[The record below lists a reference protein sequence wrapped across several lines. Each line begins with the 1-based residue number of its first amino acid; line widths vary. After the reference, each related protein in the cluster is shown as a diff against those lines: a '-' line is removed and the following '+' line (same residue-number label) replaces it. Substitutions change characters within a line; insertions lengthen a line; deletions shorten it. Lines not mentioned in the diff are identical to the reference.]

1 MLSDRTGFPRTRP
14 TTPAMRA
21 PPVWAPPRSLAATW
35 GISFD
40 FFSCRYLDGSLPC
53 VYRTSTI
60 LFMDRA
66 TVIQTVGLPHSEIPG
81 SWVVGTY
88 PGLFAADHVLL
99 RLAAP
104 RHPPW
109 TLFRLTILLFQFL
122 TLMISKTAVLCLEA
136 WGFEPQTLGLQS
148 RCSSQLSYAP
158 GSRLDGQR
166 KKERSLEAL
175 SDNVLSCCAR
185 SL

>member
-1 MLSDRTGFPRTRP
+1 
-14 TTPAMRA
+14 MRA

-53 VYRTSTI
+53 VFRTSTI
-60 LFMDRA
+60 SFMDRA

-122 TLMISKTAVLCLEA
+122 TLMISKNQVGLTRLELVTSCLSGTRSNHLSYSPDRYIREEKMLEA
-136 WGFEPQTLGLQS
+136 YLAGPS
-148 RCSSQLSYAP
+148 PA
-158 GSRLDGQR
+158 GQR
-166 KKERSLEAL
+166 PFPL
-175 SDNVLSCCAR
+175 
-185 SL
+185 

>member
-1 MLSDRTGFPRTRP
+1 
-14 TTPAMRA
+14 MRA

-60 LFMDRA
+60 SFMDRA

-166 KKERSLEAL
+166 KKERSLEAFRTTSYRVAPEACECSGL
-175 SDNVLSCCAR
+175 LPFFPER
-185 SL
+185 R